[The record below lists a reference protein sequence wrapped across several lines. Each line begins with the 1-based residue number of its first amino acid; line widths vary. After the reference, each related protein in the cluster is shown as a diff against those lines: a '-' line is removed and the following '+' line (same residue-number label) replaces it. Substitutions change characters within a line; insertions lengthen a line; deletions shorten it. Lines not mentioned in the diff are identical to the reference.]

1 MPHSKTTS
9 PDALTRRELTL
20 LRLLLRGQTAG
31 EAFALMHL
39 SPNAG
44 RDLLAA
50 LMRRQQVTTP
60 RQLLTRALV
69 HQWVR

>member
-1 MPHSKTTS
+1 MLFPINHA
-9 PDALTRRELTL
+9 DLFTRRERHL
-20 LRLLLRGQTAG
+20 LCLLLRGQTAG

-39 SPNAG
+39 TPDAG
-44 RDLLAA
+44 WDLLAG
-50 LMRRQQVTTP
+50 LMRRQQVATP